1 MHIILSFF
9 VSNNMFK
16 TDLTKFSVL
25 GDQGDIVAHLEVIL
39 LGTSGLWEGV
49 LWCKY
54 FH

>member
-1 MHIILSFF
+1 
-9 VSNNMFK
+9 MFK

-25 GDQGDIVAHLEVIL
+25 GDIVAHLEVIL

-54 FH
+54 FHWKFGPGNATPNL